1 MWDAL
6 VFLAAPLSACL
17 LLVAILGYLG
27 LHVLERKI
35 IFVDL
40 ALAQIAATGAV
51 IGFIRGHEPGSLASF
66 LWSLGAA
73 CAGAALFSL
82 TRLRREVVPQEAI
95 IGIAYVI
102 ASAATLVVADRAP
115 EGAEHVKE
123 LLAGGIVWVTWQTVV
138 KDAIAFGAVG
148 IVYALFHRR
157 LLLISTNPEEAFRRG
172 LKVRW
177 WDFLFYVA
185 FGLVITLAVEI
196 GGVLMVFSFL
206 VGPAIIALFSSPRWR
221 IRLPVAWLVGGL
233 ASTLG
238 LSSSYRWDLPA
249 GPAIVCVL
257 GLLLLLFGVTVK
269 ASAWWAEVAVGRRK
283 ATELT

>member
-1 MWDAL
+1 MSPMLDAL
-6 VFLAAPLSACL
+6 LFLAAPLSACL

-51 IGFIRGHEPGSLASF
+51 VGFILGHEPGSVGSF
-66 LWSLGAA
+66 LWSLAA
-73 CAGAALFSL
+73 ASAGAALFSF

-95 IGIAYVI
+95 IGIIYVV

-123 LLAGGIVWVTWQTVV
+123 LLAGGIVWVTWTTIL

-148 IVYALFHRR
+148 VVHALLHRR
-157 LLLISTNPEEAFRRG
+157 LLSISTDPEGAFAAGVR
-172 LKVRW
+172 VRW
-177 WDFLFYVA
+177 WDFVFYLT

-196 GGVLMVFSFL
+196 AGVLMVFSFL
-206 VGPAIIALFSSPRWR
+206 VGPAIIALYASPRWQVR
-221 IRLPVAWLVGGL
+221 MAIAWGVGSLASALGL
-233 ASTLG
+233 AA
-238 LSSSYRWDLPA
+238 SYLWDLPA
-249 GPAIVCVL
+249 GPAIVCTL
-257 GLLLLLFGVTVK
+257 GLLLVLSVPLA
-269 ASAWWAEVAVGRRK
+269 ASTAALRGQAR
-283 ATELT
+283 